1 MLALQDLVFGVGDAA
16 NGTHEHTQPAA
27 YAGVLVNMNNIVLPV
42 DGISEA
48 TAHAGWIDAL
58 LTQDGLISIG
68 HLV

>member
-1 MLALQDLVFGVGDAA
+1 
-16 NGTHEHTQPAA
+16 
-27 YAGVLVNMNNIVLPV
+27 MNNIVLPV
-42 DGISEA
+42 DGIPEA